1 MELWI
6 FPVLAAV
13 AVGAAFSL
21 ALKLRKTMDTVD
33 DLTGVLS
40 VLAQRVSSEEEE
52 LRKLK
57 SRTAALEKAGGRDA
71 SRLKDLETGLKETG
85 DRIGREVRA
94 WNAAMGAVDDACD
107 ERLRALEKAVDGMRE
122 EAEASARQEKR
133 LFEGMSNI
141 LNYDLGVARKAVSG
155 DGREDE

>member
-1 MELWI
+1 MELWS
-6 FPVLAAV
+6 VLAAV
-13 AVGAAFSL
+13 AAVAAGAAGVCL
-21 ALKLRKTMDTVD
+21 ALRLRETVD

-40 VLAQRVSSEEEE
+40 VLAARTGAAEEE

-57 SRTAALEKAGGRDA
+57 SRTAALEAGA
-71 SRLKDLETGLKETG
+71 KDLDTGLKETG